1 MAEGVLAVAEEE
13 AIHLLP
19 TDGLV
24 VQNLEDGRRH
34 LLTLAD
40 DPGQSFRGQTHLD
53 VTAFK

>member
-13 AIHLLP
+13 AIPLLP

-24 VQNLEDGRRH
+24 SHNLEDGRRH

-40 DPGQSFRGQTHLD
+40 DLGQSFRGQTHLD

>member
-13 AIHLLP
+13 AIPLLP

-40 DPGQSFRGQTHLD
+40 DLGQSFRGQTHLD

>member
-40 DPGQSFRGQTHLD
+40 DLGQSFRGQTHLD